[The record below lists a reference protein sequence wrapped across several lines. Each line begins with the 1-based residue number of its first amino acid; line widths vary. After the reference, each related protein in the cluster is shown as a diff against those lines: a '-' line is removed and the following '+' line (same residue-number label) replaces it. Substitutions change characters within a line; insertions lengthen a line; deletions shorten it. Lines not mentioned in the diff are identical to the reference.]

1 MKNSKLLIALITP
14 LILSGCGS
22 SKVSFKDDL
31 KVERELTIS
40 EAAVV
45 TNKVAEKI
53 IDELTGFTEKG
64 KHEESTVLGGY
75 TEEWDFKLK
84 LYSDNYARYEG
95 TYNDTG
101 TNYGVTIS
109 GSEKG
114 VAEVF
119 DDPDQKAIVELAEYK
134 SNTGIQYA
142 EFDWDPYTDETA
154 EETRKG
160 FVKRVLNEYDVYP
173 DLDYSAFLLKGGTYA
188 FIYSSVQEQTQY
200 VGYESGTKEYH
211 EEEKHQTIIK
221 VDKNYKVT
229 SYTNFD
235 DVTTNRDP
243 ATGEWYKKAKSVS
256 HTENTRTYS
265 YGKRAASGKLLNK
278 AIEKVS
284 GEYIY
289 NYGVCNAEYGQYDS
303 ATGTYTKGG
312 NLSTSGSSFFYTCGF
327 SKYHFEQTYS
337 SYVGGDNNAI
347 LLKAAAVHCSSFT
360 ADDDEMKYAKITL
373 GDYQTVTLENGDVI
387 MLVEQNRYYNISLE
401 LTFSASNG
409 ELVVEQGPACYI
421 GTSIGYI

>member
-14 LILSGCGS
+14 LILTGCGS

-53 IDELTGFTEKG
+53 VDELTGFTEKG
-64 KHEESTVLGGY
+64 KSEESNLLGGY
-75 TEEWDFKLK
+75 VEEWESKFK
-84 LYSDNYARYEG
+84 LYSDNYARNEASY
-95 TYNDTG
+95 TYTY
-101 TNYGVTIS
+101 TNYGVTVS
-109 GSEKG
+109 SSEKG
-114 VAEVF
+114 TIELF
-119 DDPDQKAIVELAEYK
+119 DDQEQKSIVEFAEYK
-134 SNTGIQYA
+134 SNNGIEYA
-142 EFDWDPYTDETA
+142 DFDWDTYTDETA

-160 FVKRVLNEYDVYP
+160 FVKYALNKNYAYP
-173 DLDYSAFLLKGGTYA
+173 DLDYTAFLLKGGTYA
-188 FIYSSVQEQTQY
+188 FIYSTSQVNVEY
-200 VGYESGTKEYH
+200 FGYESGTKEFRQ
-211 EEEKHQTIIK
+211 EEKSQTIIK
-221 VDKNYKVT
+221 VDKNYKIT
-229 SYTNFD
+229 SYTEFH

-278 AIEKVS
+278 AVYKVS

-289 NYGVCNAEYGQYDS
+289 NYGVCNAEYGQFDS
-303 ATGTYTKGG
+303 ATNTYTKGG
-312 NLSTSGSSFFYTCGF
+312 NLSSGSDYFYTCGF
-327 SKYHFEQTYS
+327 SKYHYERVYS
-337 SYVGGDNNAI
+337 GYVGGDNNAI
-347 LLKAAAVHCSSFT
+347 LLKAAAAHRASFT
-360 ADDDEMKYAKITL
+360 AEEAEMKYANITL
-373 GDYQTVTLENGDVI
+373 GDYQTVTLENGDVL
-387 MLVEQNRYYNISLE
+387 MLVEPNRSYNIALE

-421 GTSIGYI
+421 GTALGYY